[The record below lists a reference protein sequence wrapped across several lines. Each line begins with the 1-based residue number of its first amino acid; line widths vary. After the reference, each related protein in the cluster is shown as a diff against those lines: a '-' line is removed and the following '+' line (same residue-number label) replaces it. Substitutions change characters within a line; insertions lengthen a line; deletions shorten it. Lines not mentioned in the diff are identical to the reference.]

1 MHEVEKLIKEMS
13 FILLHGAIHCTTN
26 VNKAFI
32 NKICS
37 KFLLFNILF
46 AGFDFQ

>member
-1 MHEVEKLIKEMS
+1 VAKLIKEMS
-13 FILLHGAIHCTTN
+13 FILLHGTITLHYKC
-26 VNKAFI
+26 KQSYI
-32 NKICS
+32 DKICS